1 MTRWIC
7 KIYYKSFHRALTCQY
22 ATSPVSP
29 AFKGSEKCPR
39 AARTLSDV
47 PGPGGI
53 YNVPFIGNALQFR
66 SYSEY
71 WTVFL
76 FEIYCS
82 TAVLLVCSI
91 LFMKSISNFC
101 VCLFIVISSYWV
113 LANWTIPV
121 NNNAVNIIAIR
132 HSHLQMYKC
141 KIERCLSLRQLH
153 FREK

>member
-1 MTRWIC
+1 MTRLNC

-141 KIERCLSLRQLH
+141 KIERCLSLLQLH

>member
-1 MTRWIC
+1 MTRLNC

-66 SYSEY
+66 SYKKNKDAH
-71 WTVFL
+71 L
-76 FEIYCS
+76 FFHELHKQYGKMSRIRLGSKNC
-82 TAVLLVCSI
+82 LI
-91 LFMKSISNFC
+91 LYDPELISK
-101 VCLFIVISSYWV
+101 VMAHEGTYPERY
-113 LANWTIPV
+113 PV
-121 NNNAVNIIAIR
+121 PLMETYAKRTKRAMFNI
-132 HSHLQMYKC
+132 QYT
-141 KIERCLSLRQLH
+141 
-153 FREK
+153 